1 MRFFV
6 CRQIEMGCFKIL
18 QYLKLYHL
26 NLTVLI
32 FCLPLYYQ
40 VVKLSLKGHDLS
52 GKFVCFLFTVH
63 NETFTNTSC
72 SNDRIV
78 HNRNNLIIE
87 ILWSKRRQFLY
98 ILYTLRYIFSYAYI
112 LSRFVIHDC
121 FRTVS
126 LWSTILNKLFV
137 LGYFILSC
145 DVFRCLSVSLHS
157 FSCSCSLLL
166 RYILVFSVHWYEQRR
181 K

>member
-1 MRFFV
+1 V

-63 NETFTNTSC
+63 NETC
-72 SNDRIV
+72 SLTLPAV
-78 HNRNNLIIE
+78 MTELCIIE
-87 ILWSKRRQFLY
+87 IILSSRYSDQNVGNFCIFC
-98 ILYTLRYIFSYAYI
+98 ILYAT
-112 LSRFVIHDC
+112 
-121 FRTVS
+121 
-126 LWSTILNKLFV
+126 
-137 LGYFILSC
+137 YF
-145 DVFRCLSVSLHS
+145 HTPT
-157 FSCSCSLLL
+157 
-166 RYILVFSVHWYEQRR
+166 Y
-181 K
+181 